1 MRFVLVFHL
10 LWSVIS
16 MNPKLC
22 INCKHFRGEF
32 LMDRYGK
39 CAKSPVVSDVDEYLV
54 TGRIDNRKREY
65 NFCSIVRKYN
75 PACGPDGKLFEPRN
89 SFPFFKRN
97 YVDYPEE

>member
-1 MRFVLVFHL
+1 MRWILLFSLFVQVC
-10 LWSVIS
+10 S

-32 LMDRYGK
+32 LTDPRFGK

-54 TGRIDNRKREY
+54 TGLIHNKKREY

-75 PACGPDGKLFEPRN
+75 PQCGPDGKLFEDKKHFSR
-89 SFPFFKRN
+89 
-97 YVDYPEE
+97 